1 MAFKMNYNKSS
12 FPFKGKKDELTKTPV
27 GPRAEERKTKI
38 TEEEEQVIENMSNQE
53 TASEIIQHEMYLKR
67 LREKKDKSKSGAL
80 PMKEPAKKTKPEVPM
95 APKEGKVKGSYT
107 ATFTKKK
114 KKSKF
119 NLKRKGKFNFKKSAD
134 YSQKAIDYRKYSN
147 PEKYDDDR
155 N

>member
-67 LREKKDKSKSGAL
+67 LREKKDKSKSS
-80 PMKEPAKKTKPEVPM
+80 PVPM

-119 NLKRKGKFNFKKSAD
+119 NLKGKGKFNFKKSAD
-134 YSQKAIDYRKYSN
+134 YSQKAIDHRKYSN

>member
-1 MAFKMNYNKSS
+1 VELKNSQKNNNMAFKMNYNKSS

-67 LREKKDKSKSGAL
+67 LREKKDKSKSS
-80 PMKEPAKKTKPEVPM
+80 PVPM